1 MAAAHGQAGDGAGSG
16 LRDGAE
22 VLLDEGDDLG
32 AEAPDV
38 AVHEEVALGFAHLRD
53 GITVPAHLHRLLGDT
68 EGAGGRLVGI
78 AVGHDHD
85 HRLGKALFDEVVED
99 LGGAAHGGPGLLV
112 TAGAVQQVQDR
123 ILLLGIGLVAVR
135 GIDGQ
140 AAVHAQEFAVIPGM
154 THSAVLGRFTIVL
167 GTLAGDDEHREV
179 AGAVALDIHVLRVI
193 DSDAVHDE
201 VIGVDFRLGEGNLH
215 FPDIVLAALHVDGA
229 APGVGHPGSAQ
240 LDDGGVVGLQ
250 AEGHAVV
257 LDFRGDDGLLTSAE
271 VEVRQFLG
279 VHRAGD
285 GQGQG
290 NGCEDVFHD
299 VMN

>member
-1 MAAAHGQAGDGAGSG
+1 MAYG
-16 LRDGAE
+16 
-22 VLLDEGDDLG
+22 
-32 AEAPDV
+32 
-38 AVHEEVALGFAHLRD
+38 
-53 GITVPAHLHRLLGDT
+53 
-68 EGAGGRLVGI
+68 
-78 AVGHDHD
+78 
-85 HRLGKALFDEVVED
+85 
-99 LGGAAHGGPGLLV
+99 
-112 TAGAVQQVQDR
+112 
-123 ILLLGIGLVAVR
+123 
-135 GIDGQ
+135 
-140 AAVHAQEFAVIPGM
+140 
-154 THSAVLGRFTIVL
+154 AVLGRFTIVL

-193 DSDAVHDE
+193 DRDAVHDE

-257 LDFRGDDGLLTSAE
+257 LDFRGDDGLLASAE

-285 GQGQG
+285 GQGQD